1 MRVCCAFAQN
11 PVGRRCDEGG
21 LLRVMHGAL
30 DGVQDYS
37 HVVATHRQT
46 GADVTIVTHSIEER
60 DAGRRGVM
68 RVNPDTGAP
77 PKAAS
82 CAPIWHVQLLK
93 PVIGRSSV
101 SWAHR
106 Q

>member
-1 MRVCCAFAQN
+1 
-11 PVGRRCDEGG
+11 
-21 LLRVMHGAL
+21 MHGAL

-77 PKAAS
+77 SVQRPVPRSGTFS
-82 CAPIWHVQLLK
+82 C
-93 PVIGRSSV
+93 
-101 SWAHR
+101 
-106 Q
+106 